1 MVDDEE
7 NIRDL
12 IATSLRYQ
20 GYEVATAAD
29 GRSAL
34 ARAEA
39 FRPDLIV
46 LDVSLP
52 DIDGFRVC
60 DRLQGLGQAPPI
72 IFLTARRTLEDKLT
86 GLSSGGDDYIT
97 KPFSLQELHARV
109 RVVLRRTRAA
119 PDALRRLRIGD
130 LELDVDT

>member
-1 MVDDEE
+1 MVAGPAHNLLRKGALPPRSGHDGRVVTSSARLLVVDDEE

-12 IATSLRYQ
+12 VATGLRYQ

-34 ARAEA
+34 VQAET

-60 DRLQGLGQAPPI
+60 DRLQGLG
-72 IFLTARRTLEDKLT
+72 
-86 GLSSGGDDYIT
+86 
-97 KPFSLQELHARV
+97 
-109 RVVLRRTRAA
+109 
-119 PDALRRLRIGD
+119 
-130 LELDVDT
+130 